1 MAAAIIP
8 IVTAAAPLIIPLIKD
23 LVANIQNMFGH
34 NNGTGQTKAETV
46 VDAVMAVVTK
56 LSAAGKIPGVMD
68 PATIASMVEMVV
80 QQMKADGALP
90 SDGKPTVAPLT
101 PTPGQVITGQTV
113 TAGTLSGLPV
123 TIVGV
128 MAIGGK

>member
-23 LVANIQNMFGH
+23 LVANMQNMFGH

-80 QQMKADGALP
+80 QQMKADGKLP
-90 SDGKPTVAPLT
+90 SDGATAAPLS
-101 PTPGQVITGQTV
+101 PVTGQTV
-113 TAGTLSGLPV
+113 TAGTLTGLPI